1 MTGNRIQVPSC
12 DGFKHQSMPDQFF
25 IGIDGGA
32 SSCRARLRDV
42 EGNLLGEGL
51 SGPAN
56 IHLDLD
62 LAKDSIRAASRAAI
76 RAAGLDE
83 RILHR
88 AHAGLGLAGA
98 GLKSACDRLRAGL
111 NSFASTVVA
120 TDAYI
125 AWLGAHRGGN
135 GGIVILGTGSCGL
148 AIVDGKRIE
157 VGGWGAEISDEAGGH
172 RMGREALRRSLWSY
186 DGRAERTKLSDLILD
201 RYRRDPAKIVAFAA
215 SATPAQFGELA
226 PLVFEYASRRDP
238 LAVELVQETADAAAR
253 IIDRLVA
260 GGVSAV
266 SLIGGLAEPLMP
278 WLPSRLRD
286 FLAAPQ
292 SDPLDGAILMARH
305 ELQRRRECPETQR
318 SSAA

>member
-1 MTGNRIQVPSC
+1 
-12 DGFKHQSMPDQFF
+12 MPDQFF

-83 RILHR
+83 RVLHR

-98 GLKSACDRLRAGL
+98 GLRSACDRLRAGL
-111 NSFASTVVA
+111 NSFASTVVS

-148 AIVDGKRIE
+148 AIVDGKRID
-157 VGGWGAEISDEAGGH
+157 VGGWGAEISDEAGGQ

-186 DGRAERTKLSDLILD
+186 DGRAERSKLSDLILD
-201 RYRRDPAKIVAFAA
+201 RYRRDPAKIVAFAS
-215 SATPAQFGELA
+215 SATPAQYAELA

-260 GGVSAV
+260 GDVSAV

-278 WLPSRLRD
+278 WLPSRLHD

>member
-1 MTGNRIQVPSC
+1 
-12 DGFKHQSMPDQFF
+12 MPDQFF

-32 SSCRARLRDV
+32 SSCRARLRDL
-42 EGNLLGEGL
+42 EGNLLGEGC

-62 LAKDSIRAASRAAI
+62 LAKESIRAASRAAI

-83 RILHR
+83 RVLHR

-98 GLKSACDRLRAGL
+98 GLKGACEQLRAGL
-111 NSFASTVVA
+111 NSFASTVVS

-148 AIVDGKRIE
+148 AIIDGKRID
-157 VGGWGAEISDEAGGH
+157 VGGWGAEISDEAGGQ
-172 RMGREALRRSLWSY
+172 RIGREALRRSLWTY
-186 DGRAERTKLSDLILD
+186 DGRAKRTKLSDLILD
-201 RYRRDPAKIVAFAA
+201 RYRRDPAKIVAFAT
-215 SATPAQFGELA
+215 SATPAQYAEFA
-226 PLVFEYASRRDP
+226 PLVFEYATRGDP
-238 LAVELVQETADAAAR
+238 LAVELVQETAEAATR
-253 IIDRLVA
+253 IIDRLIA
-260 GGVSAV
+260 GGATAV
-266 SLIGGLAEPLMP
+266 SLIGGLADPVMP
-278 WLPSRLRD
+278 WLPSRLRE
-286 FLAAPQ
+286 FLALPQ

-305 ELQRRRECPETQR
+305 DVQSRRESEQAQR

>member
-1 MTGNRIQVPSC
+1 
-12 DGFKHQSMPDQFF
+12 
-25 IGIDGGA
+25 
-32 SSCRARLRDV
+32 
-42 EGNLLGEGL
+42 LLGEGC

-62 LAKDSIRAASRAAI
+62 LAKESIRAASRAAI

-83 RILHR
+83 RVLHR

-98 GLKSACDRLRAGL
+98 GLRGACEQLRAGL
-111 NSFASTVVA
+111 NSFATTVVS

-148 AIVDGKRIE
+148 AIVDGKRID
-157 VGGWGAEISDEAGGH
+157 VGGWGAEISDEAGGQ
-172 RMGREALRRSLWSY
+172 RIGREALRRSLWTY
-186 DGRAERTKLSDLILD
+186 DGRAKRAKLSDLILD
-201 RYRRDPAKIVAFAA
+201 RYRRDPAKIVAFAT
-215 SATPAQFGELA
+215 SATPAQYAEFA
-226 PLVFEYASRRDP
+226 PLVFEYATRGDP
-238 LAVELVQETADAAAR
+238 LAVELVQETAEAATR
-253 IIDRLVA
+253 IIDRLIA
-260 GGVSAV
+260 GGATAV
-266 SLIGGLAEPLMP
+266 SLIGGLAEPVMP
-278 WLPSRLRD
+278 WLPSRLRE

-305 ELQRRRECPETQR
+305 DVQSRRESEQAQR

>member
-1 MTGNRIQVPSC
+1 
-12 DGFKHQSMPDQFF
+12 
-25 IGIDGGA
+25 
-32 SSCRARLRDV
+32 
-42 EGNLLGEGL
+42 LLGEGY

-62 LAKDSIRAASRAAI
+62 LAKESIRAASRAAI

-83 RILHR
+83 RVLHR

-98 GLKSACDRLRAGL
+98 GLKGACEQLRAGL
-111 NSFASTVVA
+111 NSFASTVVS

-148 AIVDGKRIE
+148 AIVGGKRID
-157 VGGWGAEISDEAGGH
+157 VGGWGAEISDEAGGQ
-172 RMGREALRRSLWSY
+172 RIGREALRRSLWTY
-186 DGRAERTKLSDLILD
+186 DGRAKRTKLADLILD
-201 RYRRDPAKIVAFAA
+201 RYRRDPAKIVAFAT
-215 SATPAQFGELA
+215 SATPAQYAEFA
-226 PLVFEYASRRDP
+226 PLVFEYARRGDP
-238 LAVELVQETADAAAR
+238 LAVELVQETAEAATR
-253 IIDRLVA
+253 IIDRLIA
-260 GGVSAV
+260 GGATVV
-266 SLIGGLAEPLMP
+266 SLIGGLADPVMP
-278 WLPSRLRD
+278 WLPSRLRE

-305 ELQRRRECPETQR
+305 DVQSRRESEQAQR

>member
-1 MTGNRIQVPSC
+1 
-12 DGFKHQSMPDQFF
+12 MPDQFF

-32 SSCRARLRDV
+32 SSCRARLRDL
-42 EGNLLGEGL
+42 EGNLLGEGY

-62 LAKDSIRAASRAAI
+62 LAKESIRAASRAAI

-83 RILHR
+83 RVLHR

-98 GLKSACDRLRAGL
+98 GLKGACEQLRAGL
-111 NSFASTVVA
+111 NSFASTVVS

-125 AWLGAHRGGN
+125 AWLGAYRGGN

-148 AIVDGKRIE
+148 AIVGGKRID
-157 VGGWGAEISDEAGGH
+157 VGGWGAEISDEAGGQ
-172 RMGREALRRSLWSY
+172 RIGREALRRSLWTY
-186 DGRAERTKLSDLILD
+186 DGRAKRTKLSDLILD
-201 RYRRDPAKIVAFAA
+201 RYRRDPAKIVAFAT
-215 SATPAQFGELA
+215 SATPAQYAEFA
-226 PLVFEYASRRDP
+226 PLVFEYATRGDP
-238 LAVELVQETADAAAR
+238 LAVELVQETAEAATR
-253 IIDRLVA
+253 IIDRLIA
-260 GGVSAV
+260 GGATVV
-266 SLIGGLAEPLMP
+266 SLIGGLADPVMP
-278 WLPSRLRD
+278 WLPSRLRE

-305 ELQRRRECPETQR
+305 DVQSRRESEQAQR

>member
-1 MTGNRIQVPSC
+1 
-12 DGFKHQSMPDQFF
+12 MPDQFF

-32 SSCRARLRDV
+32 SSCRARLRDL
-42 EGNLLGEGL
+42 EGNLLGEGY

-62 LAKDSIRAASRAAI
+62 LAKESIRAASRAAI

-83 RILHR
+83 RVLHR

-98 GLKSACDRLRAGL
+98 GLKGACEQLRAGL
-111 NSFASTVVA
+111 NSFASTVVS

-148 AIVDGKRIE
+148 AIVGGKRID
-157 VGGWGAEISDEAGGH
+157 VGGWGAEISDEAGGQ
-172 RMGREALRRSLWSY
+172 RIGREALRRSLWTY
-186 DGRAERTKLSDLILD
+186 DGRAKRTKLSDLILD
-201 RYRRDPAKIVAFAA
+201 RYRRDPAKIVAFAT
-215 SATPAQFGELA
+215 SATPAQYAEFA
-226 PLVFEYASRRDP
+226 PLVFEYARRGDP
-238 LAVELVQETADAAAR
+238 LAVELVQETAEAATR
-253 IIDRLVA
+253 IIDRLIA
-260 GGVSAV
+260 GGATVV
-266 SLIGGLAEPLMP
+266 SLIGGLADPVIP
-278 WLPSRLRD
+278 WLPSRLRE

-305 ELQRRRECPETQR
+305 DVQSRRESEQAQR

>member
-1 MTGNRIQVPSC
+1 
-12 DGFKHQSMPDQFF
+12 MPDQFF

-32 SSCRARLRDV
+32 SSCRARLRDL
-42 EGNLLGEGL
+42 EGNLLGEGY

-62 LAKDSIRAASRAAI
+62 LAKESIRAASRAAI

-83 RILHR
+83 RVLHR

-98 GLKSACDRLRAGL
+98 GLKGACEQLRAGL
-111 NSFASTVVA
+111 NSFASTVVS

-148 AIVDGKRIE
+148 AIVDGKRID
-157 VGGWGAEISDEAGGH
+157 VGGWGAEISDEAGGQ
-172 RMGREALRRSLWSY
+172 RIGREALRRSLWTY
-186 DGRAERTKLSDLILD
+186 DGRAKRTKLSDLILD
-201 RYRRDPAKIVAFAA
+201 RYRRDPAKIVAFAT
-215 SATPAQFGELA
+215 SATPAQYAEFA
-226 PLVFEYASRRDP
+226 PLVFEYATRGDS
-238 LAVELVQETADAAAR
+238 LAVELVQETAEAATR
-253 IIDRLVA
+253 IIDRLIA
-260 GGVSAV
+260 GGATAV
-266 SLIGGLAEPLMP
+266 SLIGGLADPVMP
-278 WLPSRLRD
+278 WLPSRLRE
-286 FLAAPQ
+286 FLASPQ

-305 ELQRRRECPETQR
+305 DVQSRRESEQARR

>member
-1 MTGNRIQVPSC
+1 
-12 DGFKHQSMPDQFF
+12 MPDQFF

-32 SSCRARLRDV
+32 SSCRARLRDL
-42 EGNLLGEGL
+42 EGNLLGDGY

-62 LAKDSIRAASRAAI
+62 LAKESIRAASRAAI

-83 RILHR
+83 RVLHR

-98 GLKSACDRLRAGL
+98 GLKGACEQLRAGL
-111 NSFASTVVA
+111 NSFASTVVS

-148 AIVDGKRIE
+148 AIVGGKRID
-157 VGGWGAEISDEAGGH
+157 VGGWGAEISDEAGGQ
-172 RMGREALRRSLWSY
+172 RIGREALRRSLWTY
-186 DGRAERTKLSDLILD
+186 DGRAKRTRLSDLILD
-201 RYRRDPAKIVAFAA
+201 RYRRDPAKIVAFAT
-215 SATPAQFGELA
+215 SATPAQYAEFA
-226 PLVFEYASRRDP
+226 PLVFEYARRGDP
-238 LAVELVQETADAAAR
+238 LAVELVQETAEAATR
-253 IIDRLVA
+253 IIDRLIA
-260 GGVSAV
+260 GGATVV
-266 SLIGGLAEPLMP
+266 SLIGGLADPVMP
-278 WLPSRLRD
+278 WLPSRLRE

-305 ELQRRRECPETQR
+305 DVQSRRESEQAQR

>member
-1 MTGNRIQVPSC
+1 
-12 DGFKHQSMPDQFF
+12 MPDQFF

-32 SSCRARLRDV
+32 SSCRARLRDL
-42 EGNLLGEGL
+42 EGNLLGEGY

-62 LAKDSIRAASRAAI
+62 LAKESIRAASRAAI

-83 RILHR
+83 RVLHR

-98 GLKSACDRLRAGL
+98 GLKGACEQLRAGL
-111 NSFASTVVA
+111 SSFASTVVS

-148 AIVDGKRIE
+148 AIVDGKRID
-157 VGGWGAEISDEAGGH
+157 VGGWGAEISDEAGGQ
-172 RMGREALRRSLWSY
+172 RIGREALRRSLWTY
-186 DGRAERTKLSDLILD
+186 DGRAKRTKLSDLILD
-201 RYRRDPAKIVAFAA
+201 RYRRDPAKIVAFAT
-215 SATPAQFGELA
+215 SATPAQYAEFA
-226 PLVFEYASRRDP
+226 PLVFEYATRGDP
-238 LAVELVQETADAAAR
+238 LAVELVQETAEAATR
-253 IIDRLVA
+253 IIDRLIA
-260 GGVSAV
+260 GGATAV
-266 SLIGGLAEPLMP
+266 SLIGGLADPVMP
-278 WLPSRLRD
+278 WLPSRMRE
-286 FLAAPQ
+286 FLASPQ

-305 ELQRRRECPETQR
+305 DVQSRRESEQAQR

>member
-1 MTGNRIQVPSC
+1 
-12 DGFKHQSMPDQFF
+12 MPDQFF

-32 SSCRARLRDV
+32 SSCRARLRDL
-42 EGNLLGEGL
+42 EGNLLGEGY

-62 LAKDSIRAASRAAI
+62 LAKESIRAASRAAI

-83 RILHR
+83 RVLHR

-98 GLKSACDRLRAGL
+98 GLKGACEQLRAGL
-111 NSFASTVVA
+111 NSFASTVVS

-148 AIVDGKRIE
+148 AIVDGKRID
-157 VGGWGAEISDEAGGH
+157 VGGWGAEISDEAGGQ
-172 RMGREALRRSLWSY
+172 RIGREALRRSLWTY
-186 DGRAERTKLSDLILD
+186 DGRAKRTKLSDLILD
-201 RYRRDPAKIVAFAA
+201 RYRRDPAKIVAFAT
-215 SATPAQFGELA
+215 SATPAQYAEFA
-226 PLVFEYASRRDP
+226 PLVFEYATRGDP
-238 LAVELVQETADAAAR
+238 LAVELVQETAEAATR
-253 IIDRLVA
+253 IIDRLIA
-260 GGVSAV
+260 GGATAV
-266 SLIGGLAEPLMP
+266 SLIGGLADPVMP
-278 WLPSRLRD
+278 WLPSRLRE
-286 FLAAPQ
+286 FLASPQ

-305 ELQRRRECPETQR
+305 DVQSRRESEQARR

>member
-1 MTGNRIQVPSC
+1 
-12 DGFKHQSMPDQFF
+12 MPDQFF

-32 SSCRARLRDV
+32 SSCRARLRDL
-42 EGNLLGEGL
+42 EGNLLGEGY

-62 LAKDSIRAASRAAI
+62 LAKESIRAASRAAI

-83 RILHR
+83 RVLHR

-98 GLKSACDRLRAGL
+98 GLKGACEQLRAGL
-111 NSFASTVVA
+111 NSFASTVVS

-148 AIVDGKRIE
+148 AIVDGKRID
-157 VGGWGAEISDEAGGH
+157 VGGWGAEISDEAGGQ
-172 RMGREALRRSLWSY
+172 RIGREALRRSLWTY
-186 DGRAERTKLSDLILD
+186 DGRAKRTKLSDLILD
-201 RYRRDPAKIVAFAA
+201 RYRRDPTKIVAFATN
-215 SATPAQFGELA
+215 ATPAQYAEFA
-226 PLVFEYASRRDP
+226 PLVFEYATRGDP
-238 LAVELVQETADAAAR
+238 LAVELVQETAEAATR
-253 IIDRLVA
+253 IIDRLIA
-260 GGVSAV
+260 GGATAV
-266 SLIGGLAEPLMP
+266 SLIGGLADPVMP
-278 WLPSRLRD
+278 WLPSRLRE
-286 FLAAPQ
+286 FLASPQ

-305 ELQRRRECPETQR
+305 DVQSRRESEQAQR

>member
-1 MTGNRIQVPSC
+1 
-12 DGFKHQSMPDQFF
+12 MPDQFF

-32 SSCRARLRDV
+32 SSCRARLRDL
-42 EGNLLGEGL
+42 EGNLLGEGC

-62 LAKDSIRAASRAAI
+62 LAKESIRAASRAAI

-83 RILHR
+83 RVLHR

-98 GLKSACDRLRAGL
+98 GLKGACEQLRAGL
-111 NSFASTVVA
+111 NSFASTVVS

-148 AIVDGKRIE
+148 AIVGGKRID
-157 VGGWGAEISDEAGGH
+157 VGGWGAEISDEAGGQ
-172 RMGREALRRSLWSY
+172 RIGREALRRSLWTY
-186 DGRAERTKLSDLILD
+186 DGRAKRTKLSDLILD
-201 RYRRDPAKIVAFAA
+201 RYRRDPAKIVAFAT
-215 SATPAQFGELA
+215 SATPAQYAEFA
-226 PLVFEYASRRDP
+226 PLVFEYATRGDP
-238 LAVELVQETADAAAR
+238 LAVELVQETAEAATC
-253 IIDRLVA
+253 IIDRLIA
-260 GGVSAV
+260 GGATAV
-266 SLIGGLAEPLMP
+266 SLIGGLADPVMP
-278 WLPSRLRD
+278 WLPSRLRE

-305 ELQRRRECPETQR
+305 DVQSRRESEQAQR

>member
-1 MTGNRIQVPSC
+1 
-12 DGFKHQSMPDQFF
+12 MPDQFF

-32 SSCRARLRDV
+32 SSCRARLRDL
-42 EGNLLGEGL
+42 EGNLLGEGY

-62 LAKDSIRAASRAAI
+62 LAKESIRAASRAAI

-83 RILHR
+83 RVLHR

-98 GLKSACDRLRAGL
+98 GLKGACEQLRAGL
-111 NSFASTVVA
+111 NSFASTVVS

-148 AIVDGKRIE
+148 AIVGGKRID
-157 VGGWGAEISDEAGGH
+157 VGGWGAEISDEAGGQ
-172 RMGREALRRSLWSY
+172 RIGREALRRSLWTY
-186 DGRAERTKLSDLILD
+186 DGRAKRTRLSDLILD
-201 RYRRDPAKIVAFAA
+201 RYRRDPAKIVAFAT
-215 SATPAQFGELA
+215 SATPAQYAEFA
-226 PLVFEYASRRDP
+226 PLVFEYARRGDP
-238 LAVELVQETADAAAR
+238 LAVELVQETAEAATR
-253 IIDRLVA
+253 IIDRLIA
-260 GGVSAV
+260 GGATAV
-266 SLIGGLAEPLMP
+266 SLIGGLADPVMP
-278 WLPSRLRD
+278 WLPSRLRE

-305 ELQRRRECPETQR
+305 DVQSRRESEQAQR